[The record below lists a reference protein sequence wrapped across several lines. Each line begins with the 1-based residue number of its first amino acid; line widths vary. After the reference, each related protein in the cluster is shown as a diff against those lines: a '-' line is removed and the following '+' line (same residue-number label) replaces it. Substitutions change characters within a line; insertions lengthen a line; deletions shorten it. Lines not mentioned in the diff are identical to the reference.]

1 LSEKCILIL
10 GGARSGK
17 SQFAQ
22 DYAGELSDDV
32 LYVATAEVGDEEM
45 RERIEAHRISRPQSW
60 RTVEASVEVGKKIR
74 NRIGKSAVVI
84 IDCIT
89 LLVSNVLVRYEEDP
103 HLEQRIQSEIED
115 LININKESNTVFL
128 IVSNEVGLGLV
139 PDNRLGRLYR
149 DFLGRVNQMLAQ
161 HADEVYFM
169 VAGIPLRIKG

>member
-1 LSEKCILIL
+1 MSKKCILIL

-22 DYAGELSDDV
+22 DLAMGLSDDV
-32 LYVATAEVGDEEM
+32 LYVATAEAGDEEM

-60 RTVEASVEVGKKIR
+60 RTVETSVEVGRKIR
-74 NRIGKSAVVI
+74 NCIDKSAVVV
-84 IDCIT
+84 IDCMT
-89 LLVSNVLVRYEEDP
+89 LLVSNVLVRYEDDP
-103 HLEQRIQSEIED
+103 RLEQRIQSEIED
-115 LININKESNTVFL
+115 LIRIIKESNAVFL

-149 DFLGRVNQMLAQ
+149 DFLGRSNQILAQ

-169 VAGIPLRIKG
+169 VARIPLRIKG